1 MPRGRHSLEPSTIRR
16 RRYALVAAPVVT
28 ALAVGVGVATSGF
41 STPVAPMAAG
51 DVSATIVDP
60 GGLAPTTP
68 APERTL
74 GTSRSADRVP
84 LVDNRV
90 PEVTGRMWS
99 TATLKL
105 RTEPR
110 ADAKDVGLVKDDTRV
125 AVTGRRQAGYAEVV
139 VDRLARWVTA
149 DYLSRTKQVPPPAAS
164 APAAPAAPAASASGS
179 RTAPAPATGLSNA
192 PCPDGSSIEGA
203 LQPASVKVYRA
214 VCAAFPELTTYG
226 GQDGHGEHVN
236 GEAID
241 FMVPDSATGQRVA
254 DFVYAH
260 HAELDLFDIIWSQH
274 IWTIE
279 RASEGFRSMSDR
291 GSATA
296 NHYDHVHIKIN

>member
-1 MPRGRHSLEPSTIRR
+1 VPRGLSRGHYRGKHSLEHTRSASFHTVFHRR
-16 RRYALVAAPVVT
+16 RLALVTAPLVT
-28 ALAVGVGVATSGF
+28 AMAIGVGVATSGF
-41 STPVAPMAAG
+41 KAPSPPPSSAAG
-51 DVSATIVDP
+51 AVSAA
-60 GGLAPTTP
+60 APNSD
-68 APERTL
+68 ADRTL
-74 GTSRSADRVP
+74 GTSRSTDRVP
-84 LVDNRV
+84 LVNHRV
-90 PEVTGRMWS
+90 PKAKGKLWT
-99 TATLKL
+99 TADLDL

-110 ADAKDVGLVKDDTRV
+110 EKARTAGLLDSGEHVP
-125 AVTGRRQAGYAEVV
+125 VTGRKMGSYAEVLV
-139 VDRLARWVTA
+139 KGVPRWVTA
-149 DYLSRTKQVPPPAAS
+149 DYLSKEKSPAAM
-164 APAAPAAPAASASGS
+164 
-179 RTAPAPATGLSNA
+179 GLSNA
-192 PCPDGSSIEGA
+192 PCPDGSSIESA
-203 LQPASVKVYRA
+203 IQPATVKVYRA

-241 FMVPDSATGQRVA
+241 FMVPDSGTGQRVA

-279 RASEGFRSMSDR
+279 RSGEGFRSMEDR